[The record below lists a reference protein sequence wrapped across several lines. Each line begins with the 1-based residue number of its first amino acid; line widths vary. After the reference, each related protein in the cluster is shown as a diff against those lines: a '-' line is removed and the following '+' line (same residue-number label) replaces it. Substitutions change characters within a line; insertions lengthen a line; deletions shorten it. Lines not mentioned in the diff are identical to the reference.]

1 MTEKTE
7 RFEKLEK
14 SAILARRADFGVPG
28 ARCGRFVLSVFSVI
42 SVFSVRSYAQQTVPE
57 RTNNTTTS
65 RHADVL
71 GFLDSLQRRGA
82 ELRVGTLGTS
92 VEGRRIPLVVV
103 ARPQIATPAEAHR
116 SGKPVI
122 WLQANIHAGEVEGK
136 EAVQMLLRDLTLGTL
151 RPLLDSV
158 VLLVVPI
165 YNTDGN
171 DAFAAAARNRPGQ
184 NGPDPVGRRSN
195 GMGLDLNRDYVK
207 AEAPETQRA
216 MRLVNEWEPDLFI
229 DLHTTNGS
237 YHGYALTY
245 AAGNNPNDSPANAYT
260 REHFLP
266 EIRERMRKRHRYE
279 TFWYGNFRNQTPDS
293 LVQGWETYDARPR
306 YGVNWIGLRGK
317 VAILSEAY
325 SNDPFARRIDATYHF
340 VREILSLAAA
350 ESSRIRKVVGESA
363 AARVPIVAVRSRLAP
378 PTEQPVIAELT
389 EPDEDGA
396 GPFARRRRTGVMK
409 TIRMPVFDR
418 FEAARTEKRPV
429 AYLIPPSALNVVQL
443 LRRHGIVVERLAAP
457 WRGPAERFK
466 IDSLRAAT
474 QPFEGHR
481 DVALEGAWEPASDRD
496 VAAGFYLVR
505 TDQPLG
511 TLAAYL
517 LEPASEDGMV
527 TWNLLDRIVSARG
540 GYPIV
545 RTFVPVNVER
555 VEIE

>member
-1 MTEKTE
+1 MTETTE
-7 RFEKLEK
+7 RFLT
-14 SAILARRADFGVPG
+14 G
-28 ARCGRFVLSVFSVI
+28 ARDGRRSVLSVLSVLSVFSVLSAPI
-42 SVFSVRSYAQQTVPE
+42 HAQQTVPE
-57 RTNNTTTS
+57 RSNNTATS
-65 RHADVL
+65 SHADVL
-71 GFLDSLQRRGA
+71 RFLDSLQHRGA
-82 ELRVGTLGTS
+82 ELRIGSLGTS
-92 VEGRRIPLVVV
+92 VEGRRIPFVIA
-103 ARPQIATPAEAHR
+103 ARPQVSSPEEAHR

-136 EAVQMLLRDLTLGTL
+136 EAVQMLLRDLTVGSL

-158 VLLVVPI
+158 VLLVVPV

-171 DAFAAAARNRPGQ
+171 DAFGPATRNRPGQ

-207 AEAPETQRA
+207 AEAPETRGA
-216 MRLVNEWEPDLFI
+216 MQLINQWEPDLFI

-245 AAGNNPNDSPANAYT
+245 ATGNNPNDSPANAYT
-260 REHFLP
+260 RERFLP

-306 YGVNWIGLRGK
+306 FGTNWMGLRGRIS
-317 VAILSEAY
+317 ILSESY
-325 SNDPFARRIDATYHF
+325 SNDPFGRRIDATYHF
-340 VREILSLAAA
+340 VREILSLAGA
-350 ESSRIRKVVGESA
+350 ESARIKKLVAESA
-363 AARVPIVAVRSRLAP
+363 VERAPTVAVRSRLAP
-378 PTEQPVIAELT
+378 PTEQPVIAEIT
-389 EPDEDGA
+389 EADSDGA
-396 GPFARRRRTGVMK
+396 GPFARRRRTGVMT

-429 AYLIPPSALNVVQL
+429 AYLIPPSAVEVVQL
-443 LRRHGIVVERLAAP
+443 LRRHGIIVDRLATA

-466 IDSLRAAT
+466 IDSLHASP

-481 DVALEGAWEPASDRD
+481 NVMLEGSWEAASDRD
-496 VAAGFYLVR
+496 VPAGSYLVR

-527 TWNLLDRIVSARG
+527 AWNLLDRIVSARG

-545 RTFVPVNVER
+545 RTFVPVNVAR
-555 VEIE
+555 VEID